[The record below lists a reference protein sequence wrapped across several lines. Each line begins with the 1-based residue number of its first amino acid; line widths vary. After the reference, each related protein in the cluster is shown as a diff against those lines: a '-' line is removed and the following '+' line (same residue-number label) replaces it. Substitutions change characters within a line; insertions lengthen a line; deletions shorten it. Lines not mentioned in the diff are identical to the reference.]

1 MKLFNTKYFSFSQSG
16 EDYNVRNIFKEKRD
30 GFYVD
35 IGAYHPFNVSN
46 TVLLYLFYNWKGIN
60 IDAMPGSMETF
71 RKYRKR
77 DINLEFAVSSQQEEL
92 TYYIIDETSTMNTFS
107 REFLEENNVLEL
119 VQKEIK
125 INAYP
130 LSEILDKY
138 LPADKNIDLLNIDV
152 ESMELK
158 VLQSN
163 NWEKYRPKCIIM
175 EFSGNRISEIET
187 SATGKL
193 LKELGY
199 ELWVVTY
206 LAENLRNVIF
216 VDTKNES
223 QIFSSTIL

>member
-152 ESMELK
+152 KSMELK